1 MVAATPATPA
11 NPSNPATMAM
21 MKNMSA
27 HLSIPQ
33 SLRRPHLINSG
44 CFRFSAWG
52 EPRSPIPSSELRV
65 WNWGTTITR
74 PRVSEFQSFRVSEFQ
89 SFRFLVPSFWFR
101 SSSVRR
107 FKRST
112 VDRRRSTPPSTCLS
126 HRAMPSL
133 LSTVPPKPLEN
144 IVPQEFQHT
153 EEPFSQAD
161 KGSAQFAKYRTG
173 T

>member
-74 PRVSEFQSFRVSEFQ
+74 PRVSEFQSFRVSG
-89 SFRFLVPSFWFR
+89 FWFQVSGFEVQASEGLSGR
-101 SSSVRR
+101 
-107 FKRST
+107 RST
-112 VDRRRSTPPSTCLS
+112 VAGRLPHRPVYLIGPCPHCSRRFRQNPWKTLFRRSSNTRKS
-126 HRAMPSL
+126 RSL
-133 LSTVPPKPLEN
+133 KRIKAAPNLQN
-144 IVPQEFQHT
+144 IAPGLKVRH
-153 EEPFSQAD
+153 
-161 KGSAQFAKYRTG
+161 G
-173 T
+173 